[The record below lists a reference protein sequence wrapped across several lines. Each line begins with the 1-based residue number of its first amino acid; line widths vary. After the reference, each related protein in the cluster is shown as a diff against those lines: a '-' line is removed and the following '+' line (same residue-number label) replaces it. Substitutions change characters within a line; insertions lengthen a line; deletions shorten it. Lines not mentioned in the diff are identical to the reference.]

1 MSDYYA
7 KLLVESVFLI
17 GVLCAITLF
26 EYMFKNST
34 LGTIMKVIEVV
45 FIVISSSTVGFLFI
59 HLYLKLV
66 LPLLF

>member
-26 EYMFKNST
+26 KYMFKNST
-34 LGTIMKVIEVV
+34 LMHGLCLIT
-45 FIVISSSTVGFLFI
+45 TLN
-59 HLYLKLV
+59 Y
-66 LPLLF
+66 